1 MRANSLN
8 FTFFIAK
15 SQFLS
20 YGLNRM
26 NLRELKLEN
35 LEIDKNR
42 FGKIYTF
49 IDFGNVNYWYER
61 DERDGDDNILPQDK
75 KLVVDIEKLASF
87 INLFSEHKRFYFGLD
102 LKNQKSIKIISK
114 ARQCFDKAVT
124 KPIQRIRHYLDSLE
138 EKITT
143 RSINQD
149 NQGKYIY
156 IPKCNFDTE
165 ICIDA
170 VRFLNEYDT
179 FCLFS
184 SDADFTYLLDFL
196 RRRKK
201 KVILFSAG
209 HITHQLKERA
219 DLNINAQKVKKDIVF
234 IKTKP
239 RL

>member
-1 MRANSLN
+1 MDLQE
-8 FTFFIAK
+8 F
-15 SQFLS
+15 
-20 YGLNRM
+20 
-26 NLRELKLEN
+26 KLEN
-35 LEIDKNR
+35 LKIDKNK
-42 FGKIYTF
+42 FGKIYSF
-49 IDFGNVNYWYER
+49 VDFGNVNYWYER

-102 LKNQKSIKIISK
+102 PKNPKSIKIISK
-114 ARQCFDKAVT
+114 ARQYFNKTVT
-124 KPIQRIRHYLDSLE
+124 KPIQRIKHYLDSLE
-138 EKITT
+138 EKNTT
-143 RSINQD
+143 RYISQD
-149 NQGKYIY
+149 NKGRYIY

-170 VRFLNEYDT
+170 IRFLNDYDT

-184 SDADFTYLLDFL
+184 SDADFAYLLNFL
-196 RRRKK
+196 RRKGK

-209 HITHQLKERA
+209 YITHYLKERA
-219 DLNINAQKVKKDIVF
+219 DLNINAQRVKKSITF